1 MSMFYERLHELRTER
16 GMSRSEL
23 AARLGVSARLV
34 AYWESGQ
41 RECSFDTL
49 LRIAEVLE
57 VSTDCLL
64 GRTEY

>member
-1 MSMFYERLHELRTER
+1 
-16 GMSRSEL
+16 MSRSEL

-41 RECSFDTL
+41 RECSFDAL